1 MRTKTLLLT
10 AALGAVGLTSSV
22 AQQVFSVNAV
32 GFVNVAVPPGFSM
45 IANPLNAPTNTVPAL
60 FAGVPDGTTI
70 YKFDGTS
77 YSVNSLDLGEWGNP
91 AQTLV
96 PGEGAFIRNPG
107 TTPFTVTFV
116 GEVMQ
121 GSLSNPIP
129 AGFSIKSSQVPQSA
143 ALDTVLGFPAAD
155 GDIVYQFS
163 NAQNTYVIHA
173 LDLGEWS
180 GGAPVPAVG
189 ESFFVK
195 KVAAGNWTRTFS
207 VNQ

>member
-10 AALGAVGLTSSV
+10 AALSAVGLTSSV

-45 IANPLNAPTNTVPAL
+45 IANPLNAPTNTVPVL

-180 GGAPVPAVG
+180 GGVPLPAVG

>member
-10 AALGAVGLTSSV
+10 AALGAVGLTSST

-32 GFVNVAVPPGFSM
+32 GFVNVVVPPGFSM
-45 IANPLNAPTNTVPAL
+45 VANPLNAATNTVPAL
-60 FAGVPDGTTI
+60 FAGVPDGTTV

-77 YSVNSLDLGEWGNP
+77 FLVNTLDLGEWGIP

-107 TTPFTVTFV
+107 TAPFTVTFV

-121 GSLSNPIP
+121 GSLSNPLP

-143 ALDTVLGFPAAD
+143 AVATVLGFPAAD
-155 GDIVYQFS
+155 GDTIYQFV
-163 NAQNTYVIHA
+163 NAQNAYGRKDA
-173 LDLGEWS
+173 LED
-180 GGAPVPAVG
+180 
-189 ESFFVK
+189 
-195 KVAAGNWTRTFS
+195 S
-207 VNQ
+207 VFQDPIF

>member
-32 GFVNVAVPPGFSM
+32 GFVNVVVPPNYSM
-45 IANPLNAPTNTVPAL
+45 IANPLNAATNTIPAL
-60 FAGVPDGTTI
+60 FAGVPEGTTI

-77 YSVNSLDLGEWGNP
+77 YSVNTLDIGEWGNP

-107 TTPFTVTFV
+107 TAPFTVTFV

-143 ALDTVLGFPAAD
+143 AIDTVLGFPAAE
-155 GDIVYQFS
+155 GDTIYQFI
-163 NAQNTYVIHA
+163 NAQNTYAIHA

-180 GGAPVPAVG
+180 GGVPTPAVG

-195 KVAAGNWTRTFS
+195 KAAAANWTRTFS